1 MNRRK
6 LLKCGFTGALGIT
19 LSLNTLD
26 IFAKDLTQEGFCG
39 AGQPEYG
46 SRLRRLLKNKKRQ
59 PLSLFGGKRASKWGK
74 NKLSYY
80 IVDRDNDLSVDIWD
94 QEFKKAFDSWSEI
107 TPLEFTSVSSYDADM
122 IISVSGRRRQGFG
135 KTGGVLAWAQLPY
148 TSDFDGQLWSVF
160 DTAENWI
167 LPEENNGTVLR
178 SVACHEIG
186 HLLGLSHS
194 SDPEALMYP
203 YINDAIKPRAD
214 DMKKIQRLY
223 GLD

>member
-26 IFAKDLTQEGFCG
+26 IFAKNLTQDGYCG

-46 SRLRRLLKNKKRQ
+46 GRIRRLLKNKKRQ
-59 PLSLFGGKRASKWGK
+59 PLSLSGNKRDNKWGK
-74 NKLSYY
+74 NGLSYY
-80 IVDRDNDLSVDIWD
+80 IVGRDDDLSSDIWD

-107 TPLEFTSVSSYDADM
+107 TPLEFTSVSSYEAADM
-122 IISVSGRRRQGFG
+122 IISVSGKRKQGFG
-135 KTGGVLAWAQLPY
+135 RSGGVLAWAQLPY

-160 DTAENWI
+160 DTAEDWI
-167 LPEENNGTVLR
+167 VPEENNGTVLR

-186 HLLGLSHS
+186 HLLGLAHS
-194 SDPEALMYP
+194 SDPVALMYP
-203 YINDAIKPRAD
+203 YINDAIKPRKD
-214 DMKKIQRLY
+214 DITKIQRLY
-223 GLD
+223 GS